1 MTIWQPEPEVPIG
14 APTSLRLRLVRT
26 VTLVLLVTLAIG
38 SVLIYWHA
46 VRKVET
52 EMRAA
57 IAVGSRIAA
66 NAIDDGEEIS
76 NPRRRLEL
84 IVADFNGD
92 RHLRAILLD
101 KSKMVALTSK
111 LALPEDI
118 APEWL
123 YRLVAGQPKSVQIK
137 LPPAFD
143 GYGTVILQTDPR
155 NEVGEVWNDAKLY
168 LAILFMF
175 CGVVLALLY
184 VSVGRAL
191 RPLNELTEAFDR
203 IGKGHYE
210 TRVPVR
216 GAREL
221 AQLETGFNLMA
232 GRLAQSEEGTARLRQ
247 QLETIQEEERSELA
261 RNLHDEVSPLL
272 FSVDVDATTI
282 AELAGERNNPDVVDR
297 ARAIQTA
304 VAEMK
309 TNVKTILGQLRPG
322 GMAAINLKGAIENMV
337 AYWKARHEDI
347 RFVVEVPEESFG
359 LKIDTAIQS
368 IVRESLSNAMKHA
381 AAAQVAVRIARTSR
395 SVVLEIE
402 DDGLGLSSPGGRDG
416 FGVIGMRERA
426 AALGGTLAVAPSNDR
441 RGVTVRAEI
450 PIGGP
455 ATQPQYRLEANA

>member
-1 MTIWQPEPEVPIG
+1 MWQPVSDEPIRAV
-14 APTSLRLRLVRT
+14 SLRLRLVRT
-26 VTLVLLVTLAIG
+26 ITYVLVLTLSIG

-57 IAVGSRIAA
+57 IAVGSRIAS
-66 NAIDDGEEIS
+66 NAIDDGEEVS

-101 KSKMVALTSK
+101 KSKMVAMASK
-111 LALPEDI
+111 LAPPEDV

-123 YRLVAGQPKSVQIK
+123 YSLLAGQPKSVQVK

-143 GYGTVILQTDPR
+143 GQGSVVLQADPH

-168 LAILFMF
+168 LALLFMF
-175 CGVVLALLY
+175 CGTTLTLLY
-184 VSVGRAL
+184 VSVGREL
-191 RPLNELTEAFDR
+191 RPLNELTQAFDR
-203 IGKGHYE
+203 LGKGHYQ

-216 GAREL
+216 GTREL
-221 AQLETGFNLMA
+221 AQLESGFNLMA
-232 GRLAQSEEGTARLRQ
+232 LRLSQAEDGAARLRQ
-247 QLETIQEEERSELA
+247 QLETIQEEERIELA

-282 AELAGERNNPDVVDR
+282 AEMAAEQGSSNVVDR

-309 TNVKTILGQLRPG
+309 TNVKNILGQLRPG
-322 GMAAINLKGAIENMV
+322 GMAAIDLKGAIENMV
-337 AYWKARHEDI
+337 AYWKSRHEDI
-347 RFVVEVPEESFG
+347 RFVVDVPEASFG
-359 LKIDTAIQS
+359 LKLDTAIQA
-368 IVRESLSNAMKHA
+368 IVRESLSNAMKHSGA
-381 AAAQVAVRIARTSR
+381 GQVAVRIIKTSGGI
-395 SVVLEIE
+395 VLEIE
-402 DDGLGLSSPGGRDG
+402 DDGRGLSSSGGRDG

-426 AALGGTLAVAPSNDR
+426 AALGGNLVVAPSDDW

-450 PIGGP
+450 P
-455 ATQPQYRLEANA
+455 YEAPGRARAGAFE